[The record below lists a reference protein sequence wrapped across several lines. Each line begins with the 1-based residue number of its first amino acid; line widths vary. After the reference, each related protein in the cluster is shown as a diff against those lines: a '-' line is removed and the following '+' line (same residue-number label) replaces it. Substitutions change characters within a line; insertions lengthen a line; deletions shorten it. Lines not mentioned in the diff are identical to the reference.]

1 MSNEEKMA
9 IERQEITDFM
19 EYFKSNVLD
28 FGDSIVLKKLYK
40 HIEKVFKLEIEEL
53 GYKFD
58 SVENNKKNTFEL
70 RFINDPK
77 ISSNGFW
84 SMGRI
89 LKGRKIVPIKPSIT
103 LNISKLFEGL
113 DNIDKEKRLKTCKKI
128 FYVVFHEIQHERQD
142 LMVMQQV
149 SSKESLRYARDWAC
163 KMYLEEDWE
172 KNNYDNLLSENNA
185 RIVGHET
192 YLKIMQDEDEEF
204 LTNIEFEKGKY
215 YTGRYMIDVWTEDK
229 ATHFSSEDSL
239 ERDKVT
245 TTVLDNLICK
255 QSRTELLELYPILQK
270 EYNMD
275 GSRKSVTELIDNMK
289 REINDISGNTELSK
303 IEKDELIKDAQEM
316 YYELLYIQ
324 IQKSTQ
330 KEIKE
335 LVSKIG
341 KKEFINILKRMIYY
355 FLTQLQDYLNE
366 SVKLANLQEKK
377 DRKRLSEDYVEK
389 ITILLE
395 LEAKYDARMIKPI
408 KNLLIKILKKLYLS
422 DVFYN
427 NALQR
432 SLKGKER
439 AEEVIKGDRTKEFDE
454 NNK

>member
-1 MSNEEKMA
+1 MSNDEKMA

-40 HIEKVFKLEIEEL
+40 LIEKVFKLEIEEL

-185 RIVGHET
+185 RIEGHET
-192 YLKIMQDEDEEF
+192 YLKIMQDEDEE
-204 LTNIEFEKGKY
+204 I
-215 YTGRYMIDVWTEDK
+215 
-229 ATHFSSEDSL
+229 
-239 ERDKVT
+239 
-245 TTVLDNLICK
+245 
-255 QSRTELLELYPILQK
+255 
-270 EYNMD
+270 
-275 GSRKSVTELIDNMK
+275 
-289 REINDISGNTELSK
+289 
-303 IEKDELIKDAQEM
+303 
-316 YYELLYIQ
+316 
-324 IQKSTQ
+324 
-330 KEIKE
+330 
-335 LVSKIG
+335 
-341 KKEFINILKRMIYY
+341 
-355 FLTQLQDYLNE
+355 
-366 SVKLANLQEKK
+366 
-377 DRKRLSEDYVEK
+377 
-389 ITILLE
+389 
-395 LEAKYDARMIKPI
+395 
-408 KNLLIKILKKLYLS
+408 
-422 DVFYN
+422 
-427 NALQR
+427 
-432 SLKGKER
+432 
-439 AEEVIKGDRTKEFDE
+439 
-454 NNK
+454 